1 MNLAKFFKCLFFST
15 ILILTNSVMNS
26 ETKDVHTIIRT
37 RRSIRRYKPLPIPM
51 DILKQIVSDATLA
64 PSAGNKQ
71 PWEFIIV
78 TEEKNRKIIFDNI
91 YWLASAG
98 KPLKDKQPQ
107 AYIIVLGNPQISKEY
122 IYDCSTAIQNILL
135 SAWGYGIGSCWISS
149 INRKEIYKNFAIPQ
163 NLQIVA
169 IISLGYP
176 DEQPET
182 EIIEKNNK
190 NFTPYK
196 KRDKLVVPKRN
207 FSDILH
213 IEKY

>member
-1 MNLAKFFKCLFFST
+1 MNLAKFFKYLFFST

-26 ETKDVHTIIRT
+26 ETKDVHIIIRT

-64 PSAGNKQ
+64 PSAGNNQ

-78 TEEKNRKIIFDNI
+78 TEEINRKIIFDNI
-91 YWLASAG
+91 YWLTSAG
-98 KPLKDKQPQ
+98 KPPKDKQPQ

-122 IYDCSTAIQNILL
+122 IYDCSAAIQNILL
-135 SAWGYGIGSCWISS
+135 STWGYGIGSHWIGS
-149 INRKEIYKNFAIPQ
+149 INRDEIYKNFGIPQ
-163 NLQIVA
+163 NLKIVA

-176 DEQPET
+176 DEEPEV
-182 EIIEKNNK
+182 EFVKDEKNLA
-190 NFTPYK
+190 PYK
-196 KRDKLVVPKRN
+196 KQDKLVVPKREL
-207 FSDILH
+207 SKILH